1 MVMKFLA
8 AAAKAAEET
17 TSQIALTNPDGSIIS
32 VTNPDGSLV
41 SVSDAAETVVE
52 NVTHWWDKLDLFNRF
67 INVLPALIVAV
78 ITVVLGFFVAK
89 FVAKLVKKALVAKN
103 VDPSV
108 HTFVINV
115 IKMLIYIV
123 FFVSALSKF
132 GFNITTFIAAI
143 GAAGVTAGLGLQQS
157 VSQFASGIQ
166 ILINRPFK
174 NGDYIEVGAYAGSV
188 ADIHLMYTVIMTV
201 DNKRVIIPNSSI
213 TASSIINYTAE
224 EKRRVDINF
233 NISYSSDISKARAV
247 ILNVCDKIPSALKD
261 PKPVVYVLSHE
272 SSSVQLVCRA
282 WCCTSDYW
290 DLYFDLQEKV
300 KLAFD
305 EAGVVIPFDQLDVNI
320 VNK

>member
-1 MVMKFLA
+1 MKLLA

-17 TSQIALTNPDGSIIS
+17 TTQIGITNPDGSVVS

-41 SVSDAAETVVE
+41 SVSEAAETVVE
-52 NVTHWWDKLDLFNRF
+52 NVTHWWDKLDLFNKF
-67 INVLPALIVAV
+67 INILPSLAVAIITIILGVL
-78 ITVVLGFFVAK
+78 VAK
-89 FVAKLVKKALVAKN
+89 FVAKIMKKALVARSI
-103 VDPSV
+103 DPSI
-108 HTFVINV
+108 HTFIINV
-115 IKMLIYIV
+115 VKLLIYII

-132 GFNITTFIAAI
+132 GFNINTFIAAI

-166 ILINRPFK
+166 ILINRPFR
-174 NGDYIEVGAYAGSV
+174 NGDYIEVGSYAGSV

-213 TASSIINYTAE
+213 TSGSIINYTAE

-233 NISYSSDISKARAV
+233 NISYSSDISKARNV
-247 ILNVCDKIPSALKD
+247 ILGVCDKLPTALKD
-261 PKPVVYVLSHE
+261 PQPVVYVLSHE
-272 SSSVQLVCRA
+272 NSSIQLVCRA

-290 DLYFDLQEKV
+290 ELYFDLQEKV

-305 EAGVVIPFDQLDVNI
+305 AERIVIPFDQLDVNI